1 MSRRALFARGLFA
14 ADSSDVRIADD
25 LRKCFRILPDSND
38 SGGFF
43 LAVLVKSSNDSS
55 QDSGKASTGT
65 AIRSPHVRALSDV
78 RQHVSNNVSS
88 NSSGSGSKGGPLL
101 DSLRV
106 KTSSGKHV

>member
-14 ADSSDVRIADD
+14 ADSSDVRTADD

-43 LAVLVKSSNDSS
+43 LAVLVKSSKGSS
-55 QDSGKASTGT
+55 KDSG
-65 AIRSPHVRALSDV
+65 IRCPHVRAPSDV

-88 NSSGSGSKGGPLL
+88 NNSGSGSKGGRLL